1 MDLPVHA
8 HMTFEQVQS
17 NGEPSRPLDFPPP
30 VVDKGVRVSAFVV
43 DLSNQTRSVWSVIHR
58 YDFRSA
64 ARQPN
69 GQFVSTDPSN
79 YTSQFIA
86 YAPTKRL
93 QDAIYGSVWA
103 CRVLRR
109 HYGVA
114 ADDAAR
120 AIGVEPGS
128 QGAPIVWETTSNIVA
143 IKMVKWSEVQRLKG
157 RLLEDPIK
165 EVAAM
170 QLIGNTS
177 PHVLGPIEV
186 LQDSEWLY
194 SVMPYCSGGD
204 LFGVV
209 VKSASESDDEI
220 GMPEPV
226 ARYWFRQILK
236 GLQHLQS
243 VGVCHRD
250 LSLENVLVDTN
261 NCLIIDMGMCL
272 YVPYNDPVREG
283 SVADATRGTVRR
295 LIKPQGVC
303 GKHNYMSPEIFANTA
318 AFDGFSIDVWA
329 AGVILY
335 IMLTGFPPY
344 DQASRADQKF
354 DMIVRG
360 DLVRQ
365 LEDWNINLSQDA
377 GDLLQSMLLLDP
389 RDRLTLAE
397 VMSHPWVINRETH
410 PPPPSEHLPYNY
422 PS

>member
-1 MDLPVHA
+1 MDLPEHA
-8 HMTFEQVQS
+8 HMTFEQVLS

-64 ARQPN
+64 ALQPN

-170 QLIGNTS
+170 QLIGNIS

-209 VKSASESDDEI
+209 VKFASESDDEI

-226 ARYWFRQILK
+226 ARYWFR
-236 GLQHLQS
+236 
-243 VGVCHRD
+243 
-250 LSLENVLVDTN
+250 
-261 NCLIIDMGMCL
+261 
-272 YVPYNDPVREG
+272 
-283 SVADATRGTVRR
+283 
-295 LIKPQGVC
+295 
-303 GKHNYMSPEIFANTA
+303 
-318 AFDGFSIDVWA
+318 
-329 AGVILY
+329 
-335 IMLTGFPPY
+335 
-344 DQASRADQKF
+344 
-354 DMIVRG
+354 
-360 DLVRQ
+360 
-365 LEDWNINLSQDA
+365 
-377 GDLLQSMLLLDP
+377 
-389 RDRLTLAE
+389 
-397 VMSHPWVINRETH
+397 
-410 PPPPSEHLPYNY
+410 
-422 PS
+422 